1 MDESQIY
8 ETLGL
13 KLPEA
18 ETTAGEAQG
27 SAEEAQEVEGGAAE
41 GTPEAQTKEQEVAA
55 PAETEKKEQTKEERA
70 RHAQERRRAETAEAV
85 RLAREEERRKADA
98 ELIQTLR
105 DAGLMEGE
113 DGKDVKTRED
123 VERYLQ
129 TRRRRELDEKLENGT
144 ATAADIER
152 LLERKAAAERRHAR
166 EEQERQRFL
175 TSIEG
180 EMEEVRKLRPDVKT
194 IADFGKLDKAKEFYD
209 LVMQGE
215 SYLGAIQKLYG
226 EPQQQRQ
233 QEMQRQQIVND
244 INGMSHLKGAGKAQG
259 TAEVSLS
266 PEELAAYRLLN
277 PKASD
282 KDIRDHYQRYR
293 KKTDR

>member
-13 KLPEA
+13 KVPEA
-18 ETTAGEAQG
+18 DASAEEAQG

-41 GTPEAQTKEQEVAA
+41 GTPEAQTKEQEVAD
-55 PAETEKKEQTKEERA
+55 PAEPEKKEQTKEERA

-85 RLAREEERRKADA
+85 RIAREEERRKADA

-105 DAGLMEGE
+105 DAGLMEGT
-113 DGKDVKTRED
+113 DGESVKTRED

-129 TRRRRELDEKLENGT
+129 TRQRRELDEKLENGT
-144 ATAADIER
+144 ATAADFER
-152 LLERKAAAERRHAR
+152 LLDQKAAAERRRAQ
-166 EEQERQRFL
+166 EEQERQNFL

-194 IADFGKLDKAKEFYD
+194 IADFGKLDKAREFYD

-215 SYLGAIQKLYG
+215 SYLGAIKKLYG
-226 EPQQQRQ
+226 EPQQRQ
-233 QEMQRQQIVND
+233 QEMQRQQIVNE
-244 INGMSHLKGAGKAQG
+244 INGMSHLKGAGKTQG

-277 PKASD
+277 PRASD
-282 KDIRDHYQRYR
+282 KDIRDHYQKYR